1 MAQDEEMDPAE
12 AAFREVLAKLDAIER
27 KVAALPKG
35 RLPPDTSDT
44 LAEILAL
51 QKALGAR
58 LAAFKLDTG
67 VVAAEVR
74 AAVDGAVGP
83 AMREVREA
91 TAGVQGST
99 RHFDRISAHIATG
112 RDQKAERNWWAAG
125 GVAIGVVLC
134 MLSAGPLARLLP
146 ASWAVPEKLA
156 AATLHQDRATA
167 GQQMI
172 ASVNPQE
179 WAASVAAIRLSRANQ
194 EVLAACRAAARRVDR
209 AKLCE
214 IRVGPG
220 S

>member
-1 MAQDEEMDPAE
+1 M
-12 AAFREVLAKLDAIER
+12 LAKLDAIKRE
-27 KVAALPKG
+27 VAALPKG

-99 RHFDRISAHIATG
+99 RHFDRISAHIAAG
-112 RDQKAERNWWAAG
+112 RDQKAERNRWAAG

-134 MLSAGPLARLLP
+134 MLAAGPLARLLP
-146 ASWAVPEKLA
+146 ASWAVPEKMA

-179 WAASVAAIRLSRANQ
+179 WAESLAAIRLFRANQ
-194 EVLAACRAAARRVDR
+194 RAVEACQAKARTADR
-209 AKLCE
+209 AKPCE
-214 IRVGPG
+214 IRVQPD